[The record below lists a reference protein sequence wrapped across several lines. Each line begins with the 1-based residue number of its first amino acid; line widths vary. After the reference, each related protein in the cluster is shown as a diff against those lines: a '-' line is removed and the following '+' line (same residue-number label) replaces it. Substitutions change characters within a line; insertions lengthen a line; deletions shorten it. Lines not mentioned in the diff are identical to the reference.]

1 MSGLNAN
8 PTLFGVANQRRTA
21 ADVQREAD
29 PTLRDPIDHLEVF
42 DMLRSIKDPEHPHT
56 LEQLRVVQP
65 GLIDV
70 DDGRGRVHIH
80 FTPTIPHCSMATL
93 IGLCIRVQLLRSL
106 PTRFKI
112 DVNVTPGAHVSEHD
126 LNKQLNDKERVCAA
140 LENENLLR
148 VVNQCLDATGTAAV

>member
-93 IGLCIRVQLLRSL
+93 IGLCIRVQLLRARSW
-106 PTRFKI
+106 
-112 DVNVTPGAHVSEHD
+112 NVRVAVEEGEEDPVLRATEQFDRELLEDGVARD
-126 LNKQLNDKERVCAA
+126 RWDDKRAA
-140 LENENLLR
+140 PRHPKL
-148 VVNQCLDATGTAAV
+148 